1 MATTSNS
8 SQGEPSNAPITN
20 FSHCHEGILSQLTKM
35 AELPTL
41 AVAAERARTWA
52 EATRSFFRQVVL
64 EHHQEEERAL
74 FEAVLASATP
84 GEELAHVQAITKRL
98 TQEHRQVEAQFAKLE
113 PQLKKMAKGQAC
125 DIDAAA
131 VAALVHDYQA
141 HAAFEEAEFLP
152 LSEAILSRNSNHM
165 AALGLTLHI
174 RHVSVAA
181 SPT

>member
-1 MATTSNS
+1 MAMTSNS
-8 SQGEPSNAPITN
+8 SQGESSNAPITN
-20 FSHCHEGILSQLTKM
+20 FSHCHEGILTQLTKM
-35 AELPTL
+35 AELPAL
-41 AVAAERARTWA
+41 AAAAEHARTWA
-52 EATRSFFRQVVL
+52 ESTRNFFREVVF

-84 GEELAHVQAITKRL
+84 GDELERVTAITTRL
-98 TQEHRQVEAQFAKLE
+98 TREHRQVEAQFAKLE
-113 PQLKKMAKGQAC
+113 LQLKKMAKGQAC
-125 DIDAAA
+125 ALDAAA
-131 VAALVHDYQA
+131 IELLVRDYRA

-165 AALGLTLHI
+165 AALGLSLHM